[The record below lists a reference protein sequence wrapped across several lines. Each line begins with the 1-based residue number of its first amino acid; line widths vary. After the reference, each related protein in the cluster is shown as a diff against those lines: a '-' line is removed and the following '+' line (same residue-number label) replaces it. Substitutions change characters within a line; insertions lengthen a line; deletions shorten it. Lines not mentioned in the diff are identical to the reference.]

1 MVVRVRVSFIQ
12 LLYTHIL
19 LQLFV
24 LMVKP
29 ICKMPGSARQAV
41 TKMESFTVVS
51 KATILDTMKIEM
63 RSISILVIDA
73 YV

>member
-1 MVVRVRVSFIQ
+1 
-12 LLYTHIL
+12 
-19 LQLFV
+19 
-24 LMVKP
+24 
-29 ICKMPGSARQAV
+29 MPGSARQAV